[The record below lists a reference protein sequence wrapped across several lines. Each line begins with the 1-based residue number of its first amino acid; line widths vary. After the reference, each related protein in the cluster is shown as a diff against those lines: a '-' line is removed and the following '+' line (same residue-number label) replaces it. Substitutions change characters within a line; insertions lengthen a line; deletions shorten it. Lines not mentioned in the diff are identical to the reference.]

1 MSAYTVPGCSECE
14 ARIGSHRRKG
24 VGGKAGDLANCDML
38 DSMDR
43 WALSIYGW
51 LARSHGARHRFGT
64 TGAVAGLPL
73 GDQIILNSN
82 QRSNSINDSDEN
94 VRTYRRTYRCKC
106 KRNIGHTHGLSGGL
120 QDGSILSTK
129 DKAVVHNMY

>member
-14 ARIGSHRRKG
+14 SRIGSQRRTG

-43 WALSIYGW
+43 WALSVYGW

-73 GDQIILNSN
+73 GDQIIQNSN
-82 QRSNSINDSDEN
+82 QRSNSINDSDEY
-94 VRTYRRTYRCKC
+94 VRTYRRTYRCK
-106 KRNIGHTHGLSGGL
+106 RNIGRTDSLEGYRTEVFYL
-120 QDGSILSTK
+120 QKIKQLFIICIE
-129 DKAVVHNMY
+129 